1 VREQKTE
8 MEMEKLQTRGTRIN
22 QVLIRFDVNFYD
34 CRCTVL
40 CERIESVKKGVE
52 VQIRV
57 LEPRD
62 LAESDWSLPEK
73 RSQWKEMVVK

>member
-1 VREQKTE
+1 

-22 QVLIRFDVNFYD
+22 QVLIRVDLNLCD
-34 CRCTVL
+34 CRFTVL
-40 CERIESVKKGVE
+40 RERIESVRKGEE

-62 LAESDWSLPEK
+62 LAESDWILPEK
-73 RSQWKEMVVK
+73 RSQRKEMVVK